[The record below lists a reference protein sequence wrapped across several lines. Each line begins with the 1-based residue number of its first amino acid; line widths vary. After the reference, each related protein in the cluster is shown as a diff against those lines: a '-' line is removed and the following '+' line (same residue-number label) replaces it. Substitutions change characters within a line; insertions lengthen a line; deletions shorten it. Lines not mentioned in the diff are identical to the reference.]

1 MHVIDLLWLHVPL
14 YILVPD
20 TTMPTLLQ
28 RGGETRMDFDITTLE
43 MLPAEEE
50 EGLMDCQ
57 PTCGWT
63 CFFTCASTS

>member
-1 MHVIDLLWLHVPL
+1 
-14 YILVPD
+14 
-20 TTMPTLLQ
+20 
-28 RGGETRMDFDITTLE
+28 MDFDITTLE